1 MMDKRYYFDH
11 NATTPVRPEVVEA
24 MLPYLTE
31 RFGNASSIHSFGR
44 EAREALEESRRK
56 IAGFLNARPGE
67 FYFTGC
73 GTESDNIAL
82 AGVLQ
87 SAREGKNALV
97 TTAIEHS
104 AIINTGKVLEERG
117 FKVTFVGVDHRGVV
131 DLDAL
136 RKAVGPETALVS
148 VMQANNETGVLQ
160 PIHEAA
166 RIAHERG
173 ALFHTDAVQSAGKV
187 PIDVVETGIDL
198 LTMSAHKLNAL
209 KGVGG
214 IYIRKEIPITPL
226 MYGGHH
232 EHGIRPG
239 TENVPGAVGF
249 ARAVELAVAHMK
261 DEARKLS
268 ALRDRL
274 EKSILDRIPD
284 VVVNGFGASRLANT
298 TNISF
303 PGVDGEALLMSL
315 DLAGVA
321 LSTGS
326 ACTIGE
332 VEPSHVL
339 LAMGVNPRTAT
350 SSLRF
355 SMGWGTTGEG
365 IDHIIEALPPIV
377 ERLRRVSGGIAGG
390 CSGNCSC
397 H

>member
-44 EAREALEESRRK
+44 EARQALEESRRK
-56 IAGFLNARPGE
+56 IAGLLNAQPEE

-82 AGVLQ
+82 AGVLL

-104 AIINTGKVLEERG
+104 AIINTGRMLQERG
-117 FKVTFVGVDHRGVV
+117 FTVKFVGVDHRGVI

-136 RKAVGPETALVS
+136 RKAVGPDTALVS
-148 VMQANNETGVLQ
+148 VMHANNETGVLQ

-166 RIAHERG
+166 RIAHEQG
-173 ALFHTDAVQSAGKV
+173 ALFHTDAVQSAGKI
-187 PIDVVETGIDL
+187 PIDVGHMGIDL
-198 LTMSAHKLNAL
+198 LSLSAHKLNAL

-214 IYIRKEIPITPL
+214 LYIRKEIPVTPL

-249 ARAVELAVAHMK
+249 ARAAQLASIHMK
-261 DEARKLS
+261 NEARKLS
-268 ALRDRL
+268 ALRNRL
-274 EKSILDRIPD
+274 EKGIMDRIPD
-284 VVVNGFGASRLANT
+284 VVVNGFGASRLPNT

-303 PGVDGEALLMSL
+303 PGVDGEALLMSM
-315 DLAGVA
+315 DLAGVG

-326 ACTIGE
+326 ACSIGE

-365 IDHIIEALPPIV
+365 VDHILEVLPPIV
-377 ERLRRVSGGIAGG
+377 ERLRGVSAGVTG
-390 CSGNCSC
+390 S
-397 H
+397 HHD